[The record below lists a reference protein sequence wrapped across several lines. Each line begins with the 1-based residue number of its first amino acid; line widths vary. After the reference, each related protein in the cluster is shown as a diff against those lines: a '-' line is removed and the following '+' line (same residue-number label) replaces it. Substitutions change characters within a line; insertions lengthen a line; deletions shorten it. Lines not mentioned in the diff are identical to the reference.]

1 MSVSRKPG
9 TSYDST
15 LSVGIIPLIR
25 INSYTPFPR
34 NPWSRTS
41 DAKLCEGSF
50 IGLPLESKR
59 STGID
64 GGPEELGLAGV
75 GDRDG
80 DRDGGF
86 GGMVDE
92 LGSS

>member
-1 MSVSRKPG
+1 MVLPRK
-9 TSYDST
+9 
-15 LSVGIIPLIR
+15 L
-25 INSYTPFPR
+25 
-34 NPWSRTS
+34 WSRTS

-75 GDRDG
+75 GDRDDDG
-80 DRDGGF
+80 DRDGDL
-86 GGMVDE
+86 GGMVDV
-92 LGSS
+92 LGRDG